1 MGNDSLFR
9 QALALE
15 RDRAFAEAFTLFQH
29 CCSDPAFDEGDL
41 AFHCGWCLE
50 NMQQSEQALAFYAK
64 AAELSRIPSC
74 KVNSYFRSGWIAMH
88 ERKHENAADFFRK
101 AIDCGDLLF
110 VQDDAY
116 RHATYWYAVCLE
128 AEGLY
133 LDALVWYRRA
143 QSLSPLLE
151 PESRYRQILWLV
163 RIGLYDE
170 ALNVCRTF
178 DAPPP
183 EEFDRSR
190 YEELRSHA
198 RHERNMLAAC
208 VNSEPAALDAGR
220 ERQGDAYAIR

>member
-1 MGNDSLFR
+1 
-9 QALALE
+9 
-15 RDRAFAEAFTLFQH
+15 
-29 CCSDPAFDEGDL
+29 
-41 AFHCGWCLE
+41 
-50 NMQQSEQALAFYAK
+50 MQQSEQALAFYAK